1 MEELKGKRRNN
12 PFISN
17 LNKKDVNHFTSDIG
31 LFLRRK
37 CDVPY
42 KLVAHELCG
51 IHVIKPTTPSVLSDE
66 EYFANLSE
74 DKIPLSYYPLEEKK
88 HNVIV
93 ERYPKLNK
101 DEPYI
106 FVCNHTCPEDIE
118 TILNVLDRNAYL
130 VLGSVKTL
138 REEADGYLV
147 WLNGTIPFD
156 ISKEE
161 ERASVIPKAD
171 RVLKT
176 NSILIFPEASHN
188 LDPNKLVNH
197 LFDGPVNMALNTN
210 RKIVLVSLVRDINQN
225 VSFVDVSNPIDINA
239 LNEELDKKYQT
250 LKENL
255 SVQEYT
261 KKKIKTIT
269 AQLRDG
275 MASGV
280 MNILLRHDQP
290 LERKKY
296 KDIEAYLRTLKVRDS
311 FEKLHWNENDDFA
324 GEFQTKKNPQEEEY
338 KRVVEDIA
346 ALALSGKEVGFDQS
360 GWVELAKDLENKNI
374 PHVMEEHAKQLKK
387 LKVNK

>member
-1 MEELKGKRRNN
+1 
-12 PFISN
+12 
-17 LNKKDVNHFTSDIG
+17 
-31 LFLRRK
+31 
-37 CDVPY
+37 
-42 KLVAHELCG
+42 
-51 IHVIKPTTPSVLSDE
+51 
-66 EYFANLSE
+66 
-74 DKIPLSYYPLEEKK
+74 
-88 HNVIV
+88 
-93 ERYPKLNK
+93 
-101 DEPYI
+101 
-106 FVCNHTCPEDIE
+106 
-118 TILNVLDRNAYL
+118 
-130 VLGSVKTL
+130 
-138 REEADGYLV
+138 
-147 WLNGTIPFD
+147 
-156 ISKEE
+156 
-161 ERASVIPKAD
+161 
-171 RVLKT
+171 
-176 NSILIFPEASHN
+176 
-188 LDPNKLVNH
+188 
-197 LFDGPVNMALNTN
+197 MALNTN

-239 LNEELDKKYQT
+239 LNEELDKKYQA